1 MSRIGVLKNEP
12 FFSGSYSF
20 PQPKMSV
27 KCLFFTNLVPRKVE
41 KENHI
46 RKDQKCE
53 ERKIKS
59 IGKPIIYTILLKR
72 YVVKRL

>member
-1 MSRIGVLKNEP
+1 
-12 FFSGSYSF
+12 
-20 PQPKMSV
+20 MSV
-27 KCLFFTNLVPRKVE
+27 KCLFFTNLVPGKVE
-41 KENHI
+41 KENRI

-53 ERKIKS
+53 ERKIKN